1 MCERVSSAN
10 YRLWKCLSNREV
22 TLVQNLHLRHQVEQH
37 LVGETTASITYD
49 RIFNFS
55 IGCLIR
61 LQVVFLF
68 SKRTNLVMTE
78 MWQHRLPGYLD
89 FIWISKTQDSTTI
102 DQTREEKT
110 KATPATTATTATT
123 TATTTFEEIKK
134 FQDSKSPI
142 LVSESLKDT
151 QSFGWEKQRKR
162 HSHSTHTLRETRTDK
177 LREAWRKRERRS
189 E

>member
-55 IGCLIR
+55 LGCLIR

-110 KATPATTATTATT
+110 KATTATTATT
-123 TATTTFEEIKK
+123 KTTATAAATTAATTTFEEKK
-134 FQDSKSPI
+134 HFKIQSRRFWYLRVSKTHNH
-142 LVSESLKDT
+142 LVEKNREKDT
-151 QSFGWEKQRKR
+151 
-162 HSHSTHTLRETRTDK
+162 HIVHTP
-177 LREAWRKRERRS
+177 
-189 E
+189 